1 MARQLH
7 IFTQAEHGNGARD
20 KSHQAL
26 EVAIRT
32 HPRAECRE
40 DSNRG
45 EYSVWD
51 GPDEGPRE
59 GQAPVVVEAA
69 AAPSGDGLTDA
80 QLDALATRIAAK
92 LKG

>member
-7 IFTQAEHGNGARD
+7 VFTQAEHGNGARD
-20 KSHQAL
+20 RSHQAL
-26 EVAIRT
+26 EAAIRT

-40 DSNRG
+40 EANRG

-51 GPDEGPRE
+51 GPDEGPRD
-59 GQAPVVVEAA
+59 GQAPVG
-69 AAPSGDGLTDA
+69 AAPTTPTDGAALSA
-80 QLDALATRIAAK
+80 EQLDALATLIAAK